1 MKRGPWRARSRNS
14 SNSNAFQR
22 VPGTR
27 NGGFPTF
34 LGHFH
39 EIPWKPPIF
48 GEIHQ
53 KTWNC
58 VKIGQ
63 FSWFSRFPP
72 FGLRKGVRICM
83 NYNVFLRVRGRR
95 GRSRT
100 HGENPW
106 KMSFLWKFMKIS
118 KFHEISWNIM
128 IFMIIVVSRPSPR
141 RDPRNSMNYCSILQ
155 VLGTRIAGIAW
166 IFIFF
171 SKFIIFMFFEKKQKS
186 DFSGFLWT
194 NKFPAHAK
202 LQNT

>member
-1 MKRGPWRARSRNS
+1 MKRVPWRARSRNS

-27 NGGFPTF
+27 NGGFLSF

-39 EIPWKPPIF
+39 EIPWKSPLF

-53 KTWNC
+53 KNWNC

-83 NYNVFLRVRGRR
+83 NYKVFLRVRGRR

-106 KMSFLWKFMKIS
+106 KTSFYENWWKYQNSI
-118 KFHEISWNIM
+118 KFHKISWN
-128 IFMIIVVSRPSPR
+128 FMKIVVSRPSPR

-155 VLGTRIAGIAW
+155 VLGTRIGGI
-166 IFIFF
+166 
-171 SKFIIFMFFEKKQKS
+171 S
-186 DFSGFLWT
+186 
-194 NKFPAHAK
+194 
-202 LQNT
+202 